1 MPAEIIPI
9 AYYNSATTQTQVQ
22 LNVESMAIDAAGSA
36 WFIPRKSG
44 KPYAYVATA
53 AALDAASGTSTPARA
68 VRSSQLTVAGPMT
81 DASISPSSAML
92 VVKTTTT
99 TYAYLLNDGS
109 VATAL
114 AGAPACTVATATK
127 AKAAGYG
134 EAIVARDDGSF
145 TTLAE
150 GSKTAHSGS
159 ASAVWSFTP

>member
-1 MPAEIIPI
+1 M
-9 AYYNSATTQTQVQ
+9 
-22 LNVESMAIDAAGSA
+22 M
-36 WFIPRKSG
+36 
-44 KPYAYVATA
+44 
-53 AALDAASGTSTPARA
+53 
-68 VRSSQLTVAGPMT
+68 
-81 DASISPSSAML
+81 

-99 TYAYLLNDGS
+99 TYAYLLNQGS

-114 AGAPACTVATATK
+114 AGAPACTVATAAK

-159 ASAVWSFTP
+159 SSAVWSFTP